1 MGLDGK
7 TYRLECV
14 REYDVAKTCVIKHT
28 SCVYDGGLPYPLR
41 YTAPIVASKSDF
53 NSSNPEEIQMLEIMI
68 RPLV

>member
-14 REYDVAKTCVIKHT
+14 REYDEAKTCVIKHT
-28 SCVYDGGLPYPLR
+28 SSVYDGGLPYFLG
-41 YTAPIVASKSDF
+41 YTTAILASKNDF
-53 NSSNPEEIQMLEIMI
+53 NSSNPEEIQMLGIMI